1 MKYAVIVLFVVALG
15 VTACGKR
22 PRSVDPPE
30 GTHEIYPK
38 HYPPPDTPGS
48 HL

>member
-1 MKYAVIVLFVVALG
+1 MKNIIILSVLMALG
-15 VTACGKR
+15 LSACGKR
-22 PRSVDPPE
+22 PRALDPPE

-38 HYPPPDTPGS
+38 HYPPADEPGT